1 MPPLP
6 VSSPRRGLGVCW
18 SAQTVALAEGR
29 SACRAQPGSSG
40 RHPGPLG
47 QMMVLKKGNVDVAE
61 SAEEMYAKLFRS
73 SRPPA
78 FLKNLI

>member
-1 MPPLP
+1 MPPRP
-6 VSSPRRGLGVCW
+6 VSGPRRGLGVCW

-29 SACRAQPGSSG
+29 SAGRAQPGSGG

-47 QMMVLKKGNVDVAE
+47 QMTVVKKGNADVAE
-61 SAEEMYAKLFRS
+61 SAEETYAKLFRS

-78 FLKNLI
+78 FFKNLI